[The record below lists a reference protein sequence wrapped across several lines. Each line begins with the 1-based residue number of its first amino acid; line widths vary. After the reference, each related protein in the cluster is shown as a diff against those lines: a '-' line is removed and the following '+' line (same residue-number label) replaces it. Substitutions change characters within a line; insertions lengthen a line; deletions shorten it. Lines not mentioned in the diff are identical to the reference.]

1 MKIVKKDDSAVAPV
15 IVAVKTA
22 AQCAATTGAPCYVK
36 GVAGE
41 FLVEPFTMWKLAP

>member
-1 MKIVKKDDSAVAPV
+1 MNLVKKGDSAVVPV

-22 AQCAATTGAPCYVK
+22 AQCTATTGAPCYVK

-41 FLVEPFTMWKLAP
+41 FLV